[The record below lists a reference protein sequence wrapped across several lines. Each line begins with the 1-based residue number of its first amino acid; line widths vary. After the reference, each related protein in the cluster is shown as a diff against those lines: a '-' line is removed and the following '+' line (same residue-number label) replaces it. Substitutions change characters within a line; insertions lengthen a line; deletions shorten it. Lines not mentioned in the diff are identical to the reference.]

1 MDKSRKKYKDQNV
14 NLGTGL
20 EWHFKGPTNLQCWI
34 FSEAFCSVVSMNI
47 YTSAGWRALSFF
59 FIGEFFRQEIIH
71 TFSAFLGIGLQQRTQ
86 VGL

>member
-1 MDKSRKKYKDQNV
+1 MWIWEQAWNDILRDPQ
-14 NLGTGL
+14 
-20 EWHFKGPTNLQCWI
+20 I
-34 FSEAFCSVVSMNI
+34 FSAGYSQKPFGLLFLWT